1 LTINPA
7 CCGNNQLELFLK
19 LKINFNQT
27 TAMKSKIFLTVSAIF
42 CIQLLL
48 KAQNSNPKP
57 NPLEVAAFNRLVDY
71 IKTDTKEAKIAE
83 YEKNNISHQ
92 GEENVLSIPIA
103 RGVAPEGP
111 ESGSWDKFLPT
122 VYHKDPTVGSPFL
135 ISIYVQGLVVNQLD
149 SVINKPDYL
158 YNYDKKSGNL
168 LLIRNNQE
176 PIAVNRDQV
185 NMFCLKLDKGGFI
198 FMRVPLINA
207 NEYLQVISKGSKYS
221 CYKLYKNIFV
231 KANQKTTNGYT
242 PDGQNYDEYKDVE
255 TYYMVNETKQE
266 WSVFELTKKS
276 IHKVLNEQSVIVEQ
290 YIKDHRGD
298 EITDSYIAGLLE
310 KLNN

>member
-1 LTINPA
+1 
-7 CCGNNQLELFLK
+7 
-19 LKINFNQT
+19 
-27 TAMKSKIFLTVSAIF
+27 MKSKTLLTVSAIF
-42 CIQLLL
+42 CTQFFLR
-48 KAQNSNPKP
+48 AQTSNPKT
-57 NPLEVAAFNRLVDY
+57 NPIEVAAFNRLVDY
-71 IKTDTKEAKIAE
+71 IKTDTQQAKIAE

-122 VYHKDPTVGSPFL
+122 VYHKEATVGSPFL
-135 ISIYVQGLVVNQLD
+135 ISLYVHGLVVNQLD
-149 SVINKPDYL
+149 SVINKPDYE

-168 LLIRNNQE
+168 LLKRNNQD

-185 NMFCLKLDKGGFI
+185 NMFCLKLDKGGYI

-207 NEYLQVISKGSKYS
+207 NEYFQVISKGSKYS
-221 CYKLYKNIFV
+221 CYKLYKNVFV
-231 KANQKTTNGYT
+231 KANQQSTSGYT
-242 PDGQNYDEYKDVE
+242 PDGKNYDEYKDVE
-255 TYYMVNETKQE
+255 TYYMVDETKQE

-276 IHKVLNEQSVIVEQ
+276 IRKALSEQSALVEQ
-290 YIKDHRGD
+290 FIKDHRGD
-298 EITDSYIAGLLE
+298 EITESYMAQLLD

>member
-1 LTINPA
+1 
-7 CCGNNQLELFLK
+7 
-19 LKINFNQT
+19 
-27 TAMKSKIFLTVSAIF
+27 MKSKIFFTVSALF
-42 CIQLLL
+42 CTQFFLM
-48 KAQNSNPKP
+48 AQTGGPKVNPI
-57 NPLEVAAFNRLVDY
+57 EVAAFNRLVDF
-71 IKTDTKEAKIAE
+71 IKTDTQGAKIAE
-83 YEKNNISHQ
+83 YEKNYISHQ

-122 VYHKDPTVGSPFL
+122 VYHKDVTVGSPFL

-149 SVINKPDYL
+149 SVINKPDYQ
-158 YNYDKKSGNL
+158 YNYDKITGNL
-168 LLIRNNQE
+168 LLKRNNQD

-207 NEYLQVISKGSKYS
+207 NEYFQVISKGSKYS
-221 CYKLYKNIFV
+221 CYKLYKNVLI
-231 KANQKTTNGYT
+231 KANQQTTTGYT
-242 PDGQNYDEYKDVE
+242 PDGKNYDEYKDVE
-255 TYYMVNETKQE
+255 TYYMLYEAKQE
-266 WSVFELTKKS
+266 WTVFELTKKS
-276 IHKVLNEQSVIVEQ
+276 IRKTLSDQSQAVEL

-298 EITDSYIAGLLE
+298 DISDSYVAQLLD